1 MNVMNFGKG
10 ENLMM
15 KRLLIALGALTMVG
29 TAVAAAEEFRPTG
42 SIKQEVRWYSDKEDI
57 DAEGIRFTLAEGGV
71 RFTENFYIDYRV
83 RDFIR
88 THEGEGSNNKDIRT
102 RLYYDHGYLGDTR
115 IDVRQRLEVRS
126 TQSYNRF
133 SYTPEFNFAEYV
145 PGFSTFKIRPVARY
159 EDNNNGA
166 KNEFRYGADL
176 LTYLPIYSEGNIDF
190 GVEFNL
196 YGYYQDLGSNK
207 EYTSDGAVKDSQT
220 ALDVELYTYFT
231 YDLGNW
237 NGINFAFYHE
247 LGVDPYT
254 FYDRKI
260 DVTNENGVKTRDYDS
275 DLYLYNDFEIQFSYN
290 VNDSTSIYG
299 ALAVEFANQQ
309 AYGNNGDTANYKW
322 QAYPYIGWRTKF

>member
-1 MNVMNFGKG
+1 
-10 ENLMM
+10 MM

-57 DAEGIRFTLAEGGV
+57 DSEHIRFTLAEGGV

-83 RDFIR
+83 RDYIR
-88 THEGEGSNNKDIRT
+88 NHSDEGSNTKDMRT
-102 RLYYDHGYLGDTR
+102 RLYYDHGYLGDTQ

-145 PGFSTFKIRPVARY
+145 PGFSTFKVRPVARY
-159 EDNNNGA
+159 QDDNNGNTTLV
-166 KNEFRYGADL
+166 RTGADL
-176 LTYLPIYSEGNIDF
+176 LTYLPVYSEGNIDF
-190 GVEFNL
+190 GVEFNT
-196 YGYYQDLGSNK
+196 YFRYDETKGPNRY
-207 EYTSDGAVKDSQT
+207 YTSGGSQKDSQT
-220 ALDVELYTYFT
+220 AVDIELYTYFT
-231 YDLGNW
+231 YDLGTW
-237 NGINFAFYHE
+237 NGVNFAFYHE

-260 DVTNENGVKTRDYDS
+260 DVTDADGNRTGDSYDS

-309 AYGNNGDTANYKW
+309 AYGNDGDTGNYKW